1 MKKSKKSNM
10 FTLASYVAAAAIL
23 FMVSEAVPDRGIE
36 RVSAYAQ
43 EQSNAELEALA
54 LETCRGFSVYDIAE
68 IQISILKSI
77 KRSIIRTLLPD
88 GWVEAW
94 LRCLGNI
101 RAGVNLSSLSRNDL
115 QIAMDPSGN
124 RHATLY
130 LPAPEVTSTVL
141 SDEEWGS
148 SHNFWVWAPD
158 RMAIEIRQQ
167 LRQEAYSELEE
178 RALNSGLMEQARSY
192 VSEKAA
198 EVFSALSVPS
208 VDVILED
215 DRVLEF
221 GCTAGEGSSDD

>member
-1 MKKSKKSNM
+1 MKKSKKGSM
-10 FTLASYVAAAAIL
+10 FTLASYVAAAVIL
-23 FMVSEAVPDRGIE
+23 FMVSEIVPDRGID

-43 EQSNAELEALA
+43 QTNEELEALA

-68 IQISILKSI
+68 VQISILKSI
-77 KRSIIRTLLPD
+77 KRGIIRTLLPD

-101 RAGVNLSSLSRNDL
+101 RAGVNLSMLTSNDL
-115 QIAMDPSGN
+115 QISTDAEGN

-130 LPAPEVTSTVL
+130 LPAPEITSTVL
-141 SDEEWGS
+141 NDEEWGS

-178 RALNSGLMEQARSY
+178 RALESGLLEQARSL
-192 VSEKAA
+192 VAEKAT
-198 EVFSALSVPS
+198 EILSAFNIPV

-215 DRVLEF
+215 DRVLEL
-221 GCTAGEGSSDD
+221 GIAAGERESDD

>member
-1 MKKSKKSNM
+1 MKKSKKGNV
-10 FTLASYVAAAAIL
+10 FTLASYVAAAVIL
-23 FMVSEAVPDRGIE
+23 FMVSEIIPDRGME

-43 EQSNAELEALA
+43 QTNEELEALA

-68 IQISILKSI
+68 VQISILKSI
-77 KRSIIRTLLPD
+77 KRGIIRTLLPD

-101 RAGVNLSSLSRNDL
+101 RAGVNLSMLTSNDL
-115 QIAMDPSGN
+115 QISTDAEGN
-124 RHATLY
+124 RHAVLY
-130 LPAPEVTSTVL
+130 LPAPEITSTVL
-141 SDEEWGS
+141 EDEEWGS

-178 RALNSGLMEQARSY
+178 RALESGLLEQARSM
-192 VSEKAA
+192 VAEKAS
-198 EVFSALSVPS
+198 EILSAFDIPV

-215 DRVLEF
+215 DRVLEM
-221 GCTAGEGSSDD
+221 GLAAGERESDD